1 MKRFISYLLTAV
13 MVVSLLA
20 CGAGSAFA
28 DDAANVT
35 IEASD
40 IDLQLSLIST
50 QLSKL
55 EQKDNENTWYYTV
68 TDLDH
73 DGNLEFVAATLHPQ
87 DRSTNL
93 KVWEISEDRKSLAEC
108 KLDKDE
114 DESFPDIMTD
124 VADTYHDVETDTWF
138 YMFYDKLVI
147 SDNEVYT
154 IKTAVNLKD
163 GVIDYDAYAVEHVV
177 LENTWRNISYT
188 DANGLPISGEQYNAA
203 GSNAF
208 AGTEK
213 TSTNF
218 EWLTAKDL
226 EKSTRIV
233 DSYAVFAGT
242 KEPTEVFPVPRPAA
256 LGGDTNPSA
265 SPVPATPAATPVP
278 SQEVKFLSI
287 TKNPTNENKKAG
299 GTALF
304 VACANAF
311 ESLNWTLVS
320 PCDRGVQHHAQ
331 HRQCLF
337 RHERLG
343 RLLHLLLQGPDRPHH
358 HGLHLRAGPA
368 HTSACTAARERLHGR
383 LCVRGCPQLRHDRG
397 SRRGFLH
404 PRPQQLHRQR

>member
-55 EQKDNENTWYYTV
+55 EQKDSENTWYYTV

-256 LGGDTNPSA
+256 LGGQRSWNRSRFRSQAGFPSR
-265 SPVPATPAATPVP
+265 
-278 SQEVKFLSI
+278 
-287 TKNPTNENKKAG
+287 N
-299 GTALF
+299 
-304 VACANAF
+304 
-311 ESLNWTLVS
+311 
-320 PCDRGVQHHAQ
+320 
-331 HRQCLF
+331 CL
-337 RHERLG
+337 
-343 RLLHLLLQGPDRPHH
+343 
-358 HGLHLRAGPA
+358 
-368 HTSACTAARERLHGR
+368 
-383 LCVRGCPQLRHDRG
+383 
-397 SRRGFLH
+397 RR
-404 PRPQQLHRQR
+404 